1 MGRAGRWGRAVAS
14 GMTSFSWARADSADA
29 PVAVLL
35 PGVNY
40 TVQAPLLS
48 WCATLLAERGWHVQG
63 VEWAVDGEA
72 LAHPLTFVERAVAE
86 AFAVSPPSRRRL
98 VVAKSFGTYA
108 LPWARREGIPGVW
121 LTPLLTEG
129 PVVSALR
136 AAPDG
141 DVAIGGSLDA
151 FWQPAAVA
159 GTAATLVT
167 VPGAGHALTL
177 PGDWRGSL
185 AAQERILTRIAA
197 HVDVG

>member
-1 MGRAGRWGRAVAS
+1 
-14 GMTSFSWARADSADA
+14 MTSFSWARADSADA

-48 WCATLLAERGWHVQG
+48 WCAALLAERGWHVQG
-63 VEWAVDGEA
+63 VDWAVDAAA
-72 LAHPLTFVERAVAE
+72 LEHPLPFVERAVAE

-108 LPWARREGIPGVW
+108 LPWARREGISGVW
-121 LTPLLTEG
+121 LTPLLTEE
-129 PVVSALR
+129 PVVRALL

-141 DVAIGGSLDA
+141 DLAIGGSLDE

-159 GTAATLVT
+159 GTAARLLT
-167 VPGAGHALTL
+167 VPGAGHGLTV

-185 AAQERILTRIAA
+185 AVQERILGRVAD
-197 HVDVG
+197 HVDAG